1 MDFQFARNLSAIS
14 RALQSISEALLHVG
28 SSADCLNR
36 EVILPANI
44 SEEAEQQLEEARK
57 KLLQVQAML
66 NERLDEVEGRLRAAQ
81 VAYLLDRPQREGQE
95 SDSSV
100 GAVHSIPTRRQG
112 APSCSTCRQTTF
124 DGHSYAETAVR
135 GPVREPRSE

>member
-1 MDFQFARNLSAIS
+1 M
-14 RALQSISEALLHVG
+14 G

-81 VAYLLDRPQREGQE
+81 VAYLLDRPQQEGQE

-100 GAVHSIPTRRQG
+100 GAVHSIPTGRQG